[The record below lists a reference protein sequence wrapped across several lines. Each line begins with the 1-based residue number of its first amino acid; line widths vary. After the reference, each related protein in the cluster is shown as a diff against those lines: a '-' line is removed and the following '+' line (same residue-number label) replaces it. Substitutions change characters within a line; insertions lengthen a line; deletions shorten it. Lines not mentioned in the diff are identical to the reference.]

1 MAGCA
6 TSPKPQTPV
15 PSKPVTEI
23 AKSPE
28 LPPTINRS
36 LETPPQEKQPQEK
49 PHEQIPKPLP
59 RPATSPIREA
69 QTIHVSGFEALKF
82 WQSANPV
89 AAFSAF
95 QKTCALW
102 ARRKEAAW
110 LNEKRPQF
118 GRVKD
123 YLPACNQAKSMGEQN
138 IDRVNTVQFFQNYFE
153 PLTAEYATQPQHAD
167 LLTGYYAPQIE
178 VRENSNA
185 VFSAPIL
192 ARPTTLDIQNLPRK
206 ALGATSSQVLAYGR
220 PADVFFMQIQGSG
233 NIAFPDGR
241 TYRAAFDGHN
251 NKKYRSIG
259 AVLIRRGEM
268 TREQASKQAIENWM
282 QNAGP
287 KAAQDL
293 MNENPRYIFFKQEA
307 LTDKLDNKKGP
318 TGAGGVPLTAMG
330 SLAVDPRFIPYG
342 TLIWLE
348 VNLPQNG
355 GDFTGAAS
363 GLLVVAQDTGSAI
376 NGARRGDLYFGEG
389 NVAGGKAGVM
399 KHKAQWTILL
409 PTALAFRAKR
419 ARLRS

>member
-1 MAGCA
+1 MAGCV
-6 TSPKPQTPV
+6 TSPKPQTPM
-15 PSKPVTEI
+15 PSKPIAEI
-23 AKSPE
+23 AKTPE
-28 LPPTINRS
+28 LPPVIDRP
-36 LETPPQEKQPQEK
+36 LETPPQEKPY
-49 PHEQIPKPLP
+49 EQTQKPLP
-59 RPATSPIREA
+59 NPVTPPMREA
-69 QTIHVSGFEALKF
+69 QTVHMSGFETLKL

-102 ARRKEAAW
+102 MRRKEAAW

-123 YLPACNQAKSMGEQN
+123 YLPACNQAKAMGEQDIN
-138 IDRVNTVQFFQNYFE
+138 RTNTVQFFQNYFE
-153 PLTAEYATQPQHAD
+153 PLIVTDATQPQHAD

-178 VRENSNA
+178 VRENPDA

-192 ARPTTLDIQNLPRK
+192 ARPAALDIQNLPRK
-206 ALGATSSQVLAYGR
+206 SLDISSSQVLAYGR

-233 NIAFPDGR
+233 NIVFPDGR

-287 KAAQDL
+287 QAAQDL

-307 LTDKLDNKKGP
+307 LNDKLDNKKGP

-330 SLAVDPRFIPYG
+330 SLAVDPRFVPYG

-348 VNLPQNG
+348 VNLPQSG
-355 GDFTGAAS
+355 GDFTGTPS

-376 NGARRGDLYFGEG
+376 KGARRGDLYFGAG
-389 NVAGGKAGVM
+389 NEAGGKAGVM
-399 KHKAQWTILL
+399 KHKSWWTILL
-409 PTALAFRAKR
+409 PAALAFRVKR
-419 ARLRS
+419 ARPVS